1 VTAGASHDHV
11 DHGGNGA
18 LAIDRPPSI
27 SWRMQGFLGHPIRFA
42 AVIGALVG
50 IPTALVLADE
60 ARAVLVGPPLGRA
73 VFVILLLAAGGAI
86 GASAGQIISALR
98 SQAFLDTLTGLYNR
112 RFMDAELGLLQS
124 RAGRYGHDYSVLVLD
139 IDGLK
144 RVNDVHG
151 HEAGDLALR
160 GFADVLR
167 ASLRGSDVAIRTGG
181 DEFVAILPE
190 TPCHDA
196 HIVFDRI
203 RRQTHALRESDPRLK
218 ISVSA
223 GAVGWK
229 TGRTLES
236 LVQDADA
243 LLLDAKRG
251 GKDRLETETL
261 AS

>member
-1 VTAGASHDHV
+1 MATIGPLV
-11 DHGGNGA
+11 
-18 LAIDRPPSI
+18 IRPPVA
-27 SWRMQGFLGHPIRFA
+27 WRLQGFLGHPIRFA
-42 AVIGALVG
+42 VVI
-50 IPTALVLADE
+50 
-60 ARAVLVGPPLGRA
+60 AVLVAIPIGMVLVDEFRSALLGPAAGRII
-73 VFVILLLAAGGAI
+73 FVILLVGAGAGV
-86 GASAGQIISALR
+86 GASAGQLISTLR
-98 SQAFLDTLTGLYNR
+98 SQAFMDTLTGLYNR

-144 RVNDVHG
+144 RVNDTWG
-151 HEAGDLALR
+151 HEVGDIALR
-160 GFADVLR
+160 AFAECLR
-167 ASLRGSDVAIRTGG
+167 QSLRGSDVAIRTGG

-203 RRQTHALRESDPRLK
+203 RRQVTDLRAVDKRLQ

-229 TGRTLES
+229 SGRTLES

-243 LLLDAKRG
+243 LLLNAKRG
-251 GKDRLETETL
+251 GKDRLETEVPTSTT
-261 AS
+261 A

>member
-1 VTAGASHDHV
+1 MTAGHDHL
-11 DHGGNGA
+11 DHGAAGTIA
-18 LAIDRPPSI
+18 LGRPPSI
-27 SWRMQGFLGHPIRFA
+27 AWRMQGFLGHPVRFA
-42 AVIGALVG
+42 ALI
-50 IPTALVLADE
+50 
-60 ARAVLVGPPLGRA
+60 AVLVGLPMGVVLVDELRTALLGPPIGRII
-73 VFVILLLAAGGAI
+73 FVTLLMGAGATI
-86 GASAGQIISALR
+86 GASAGQLISALR
-98 SQAFLDTLTGLYNR
+98 SQAFMDTLTGLYNR

-144 RVNDVHG
+144 KVNDAYG
-151 HEAGDLALR
+151 HDVGDIAIR
-160 GFADVLR
+160 AFADVLR

-196 HIVFDRI
+196 HIVFDRM
-203 RRQTHALRESDPRLK
+203 RRLVGELRTVDPRLE

-229 TGRTLES
+229 SGRTLES

-243 LLLDAKRG
+243 LLLTAKRT
-251 GKDRLETETL
+251 GKDRLEAEVTPR
-261 AS
+261 